1 VARDFEAA
9 SNEHVDFG
17 DPSYLNVTGDITL
30 SIWVRTNAPTV
41 ERKVF
46 AKWADAGSR
55 FSYLLSILSNGTAQF
70 ATFTGG
76 TDIVVG
82 TTDLDDGE
90 WHHIAGTYD
99 GSNIRI
105 YVDGVEE
112 NSTGASGSIN
122 TNTAPVRIGA
132 GSGGSGTENPFD
144 GEAGHGAIWDVALTA
159 QEIASLA
166 VGASPLRV
174 RRDNLIFY
182 PPLNGQSP
190 EPDVVGTASG
200 TVTGTTVVEEPPI
213 PHSIV
218 APG

>member
-1 VARDFEAA
+1 MARDFDSA
-9 SNEHVDFG
+9 SNEYVDFG
-17 DPSYLNVTGDITL
+17 DPSYLDITGDITL
-30 SIWVRTNAPTV
+30 SIWVKTNAPTA
-41 ERKVF
+41 ERKLF
-46 AKWADAGSR
+46 AKWADAGSQ

-76 TDIVVG
+76 TDIVAG

-90 WHHIAGTYD
+90 WHHIVGTYD

-105 YVDGVEE
+105 YIDGVEE
-112 NSTGASGSIN
+112 NSAVASGSIN
-122 TNTAPVRIGA
+122 TTTAPVRIGA
-132 GSGGSGTENPFD
+132 GSGGLGTESPFD
-144 GEAGHGAIWDVALTA
+144 GEGGHGAIWNVTLTN

-166 VGASPLRV
+166 VGISPLSI

-182 PPLNGQSP
+182 SPLNGQNP

-200 TVTGTTVVEEPPI
+200 TVTGTTVVKEPPI

>member
-1 VARDFEAA
+1 MARDFDAA
-9 SNEHVDFG
+9 SNDFVDFG
-17 DPSYLNVTGDITL
+17 DPPYLDITGDITL
-30 SIWVRTNAPTV
+30 SIWANTNAPST
-41 ERKVF
+41 ERKIF
-46 AKWADAGSR
+46 AKWADAGSQ
-55 FSYLLSILSNGTAQF
+55 FSYLLSILANGTAQF
-70 ATFTGG
+70 AIFTGG
-76 TDIVVG
+76 TDTVIG

-112 NSTGASGSIN
+112 NSTAASGGIN
-122 TNTAPVRIGA
+122 STTAPVRIGA
-132 GSGGSGTENPFD
+132 GSGGLGIEEPFD
-144 GEAGHGAIWDVALTA
+144 GAGGHGAIWDAALTA

-166 VGASPLRV
+166 AGVSPLRLH
-174 RRDNLIFY
+174 RDNLRFY

-190 EPDVVGTASG
+190 EPDIVGTASG